1 MSRQESLI
9 LVCVLVVLVGI
20 LIIARIR
27 SDRRA
32 HRWAR
37 VITRRVDQI
46 EKDLT
51 VAREECVHVGRVQ
64 DTRISIMER
73 RIQAMEGPKPM
84 ETILDNDEED

>member
-9 LVCVLVVLVGI
+9 LVCVLAVLVGM
-20 LIIARIR
+20 LIAARIR

-51 VAREECVHVGRVQ
+51 VAREECVHVGMVQ